1 MSADVQDVHLG
12 IYWGPRPQAVS
23 ECAHGVLSL
32 LERLEAVS
40 PLLGTWYLRGRS
52 RAAALREPV
61 SRDAGTLE
69 RLLER
74 GRNRRDFGGEV
85 IEELGYSIS
94 MWNGEEEQAASLSV
108 TCGGFSGRVGNVALV
123 KASLV
128 RDGRVGLDPERF
140 AVEGL
145 RSLVEVWQP
154 DWGACLSDRLVDSQ
168 ENEPGDIKVGWV
180 TYVRGADDLG
190 DDLPERARVE
200 AWPGGNMISLGTPFD
215 PISTD
220 DLLAVRCALVSAS
233 R

>member
-1 MSADVQDVHLG
+1 MVAQRYARDLEEAQDDARDAIEDAREAQRRIDRAQAQLADARDAGAAAAL
-12 IYWGPRPQAVS
+12 
-23 ECAHGVLSL
+23 
-32 LERLEAVS
+32 RLEAVS
-40 PLLGTWYLRGRS
+40 PLLGTWYLRGGS

-94 MWNGEEEQAASLSV
+94 MWNGKEEQAASLSV

-123 KASLV
+123 KASLAG
-128 RDGRVGLDPERF
+128 DGRVGLDPEGF

-154 DWGACLSDRLVDSQ
+154 DW
-168 ENEPGDIKVGWV
+168 V
-180 TYVRGADDLG
+180 TV
-190 DDLPERARVE
+190 
-200 AWPGGNMISLGTPFD
+200 
-215 PISTD
+215 
-220 DLLAVRCALVSAS
+220 
-233 R
+233 